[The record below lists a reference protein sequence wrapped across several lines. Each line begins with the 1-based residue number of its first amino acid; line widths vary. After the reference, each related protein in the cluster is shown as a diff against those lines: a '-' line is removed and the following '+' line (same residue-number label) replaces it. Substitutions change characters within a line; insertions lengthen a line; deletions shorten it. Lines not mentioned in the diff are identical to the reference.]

1 MKLLDAHICISTNLI
16 PNLYLNILKHELY
29 VISMCC
35 LNIVFL
41 LTPQSSFKKIKPI
54 QLLKYQRSYRFSYT
68 IFVLYPYKL
77 EFSIAYQLGRFRVSV
92 SLLPV
97 SILPGKPHHHVQQ
110 RTGKPVVCE
119 EALQRFYPHFLHSL
133 RKKQSFPEGL

>member
-29 VISMCC
+29 VISMCR

-77 EFSIAYQLGRFRVSV
+77 EFSIAYQLGRFRVLV

-97 SILPGKPHHHVQQ
+97 SILRGKPHLRVRQQ
-110 RTGKPVVCE
+110 IGRLVACE
-119 EALQRFYPHFLHSL
+119 EALQHFYPHFLHSL
-133 RKKQSFPEGL
+133 RKKLSFPEGL

>member
-1 MKLLDAHICISTNLI
+1 MDAHICISTNLI

-29 VISMCC
+29 VISMCR

-41 LTPQSSFKKIKPI
+41 LTHQSSFKKIKPI
-54 QLLKYQRSYRFSYT
+54 QLLEYQRSYRFYT
-68 IFVLYPYKL
+68 QFMPYNPYKL
-77 EFSIAYQLGRFRVSV
+77 EFFIAYQLGRFQVSV

-119 EALQRFYPHFLHSL
+119 EVLQRFYPHFLHSL

>member
-1 MKLLDAHICISTNLI
+1 MKLLYAHICISTNLI

-29 VISMCC
+29 VISMCH
-35 LNIVFL
+35 LNMVFL

-54 QLLKYQRSYRFSYT
+54 QLLEYQRSYRFYTQFLSYN
-68 IFVLYPYKL
+68 PYKL
-77 EFSIAYQLGRFRVSV
+77 EFPIAYQLGRFRVLV
-92 SLLPV
+92 FLLPV
-97 SILPGKPHHHVQQ
+97 SILRGKPHLRVRQQ
-110 RTGKPVVCE
+110 IGRLAACE